1 MAATSATPATPGV
14 RVVGAPRAPLS
25 DVYHLFL
32 RTPWSLALTMVVACY
47 FALNAVFAVAYLI
60 VGGVQGL
67 RPGSFADAYAFSIQ
81 TMGTIGY
88 GAMYPVSPAGHV
100 LVAIESVTGLVVT
113 ALATGLIFAKFS
125 RTTSRI
131 VFTRHVTISPMDGKP
146 TLSLRVGNE
155 RENAIMEAQ
164 VRLSLVRTERTQEGM
179 TFYRLVDL
187 KLARERSPA
196 VARSWM
202 IMHPIDADSPLF
214 GKTPAQL
221 KADEVE
227 LIVTLV
233 GVDDTSLQPVHA
245 RKNYTDAEIVWGSRH
260 ADVLTETPDGTL
272 VLDVGKFHDL
282 VPTEPSPAF
291 PYGTPKAL
299 PPSK

>member
-1 MAATSATPATPGV
+1 MAAPPTTPGV

-32 RTPWSLALTMVVACY
+32 RTPWYLALTMVVVSY
-47 FALNAVFAVAYLI
+47 FALNGVFALGYLV
-60 VGGVQGL
+60 VGGVSGMAA
-67 RPGSFADAYAFSIQ
+67 GSIFEAYAFSIQ

-88 GAMYPVSPAGHV
+88 GAMYPVSRAAHA

-125 RTTSRI
+125 RSTSRI
-131 VFTRHVTISPMDGKP
+131 VFTKQVAISPMDGTP

-155 RENAIMEAQ
+155 RSNAIMEAQ
-164 VRLSLVRTERTQEGM
+164 VRLSMVRTERTAEGM

-187 KLARERSPA
+187 KLSRDRSPA

-202 IMHPIDADSPLF
+202 IMHPIDESSPLF
-214 GKTPAQL
+214 GKTPADL

-227 LIVTLV
+227 LIVSLV

-245 RKNYTDAEIVWGSRH
+245 RKNYVDHEIVWGSRH
-260 ADVLTETPDGTL
+260 ADVLSETADGGL
-272 VLDVGKFHDL
+272 VLDVAKFHEL
-282 VPTEPSPAF
+282 VPTPASPTF
-291 PYGTPKAL
+291 PYGTAPPAPK
-299 PPSK
+299 K